1 MVLTPQLEWVSEV
14 AYWLFCMYNAVVT
27 LEGRFMRY
35 EWDENKNE
43 RNLEK
48 HGLSFETASLVFDD
62 PNALSIPDRIENGE
76 ERWQTIGMIEN
87 IVIVMVAHTIK
98 LEVES
103 QEEII
108 RIISARKATRAER
121 QEYEEA
127 IW

>member
-1 MVLTPQLEWVSEV
+1 M
-14 AYWLFCMYNAVVT
+14 
-27 LEGRFMRY
+27 RF

-98 LEVES
+98 LETES

>member
-1 MVLTPQLEWVSEV
+1 V
-14 AYWLFCMYNAVVT
+14 
-27 LEGRFMRY
+27 RY
-35 EWDENKNE
+35 EWDENKNDS
-43 RNLEK
+43 NLEK

-62 PNALSIPDRIENGE
+62 PNSLSIPDRIENGE

-87 IVIVMVAHTIK
+87 IVIVMVAHTFK
-98 LEVES
+98 LETES
-103 QEEII
+103 QEETI

>member
-1 MVLTPQLEWVSEV
+1 
-14 AYWLFCMYNAVVT
+14 
-27 LEGRFMRY
+27 MRY

-43 RNLEK
+43 SNLEK
-48 HGLSFETASLVFDD
+48 HGLSFENASLVFND

-98 LEVES
+98 LEMDT

-121 QEYEEA
+121 QEYEQA

>member
-1 MVLTPQLEWVSEV
+1 
-14 AYWLFCMYNAVVT
+14 
-27 LEGRFMRY
+27 MRY

-98 LEVES
+98 LETES

-121 QEYEEA
+121 REYEEA

>member
-1 MVLTPQLEWVSEV
+1 
-14 AYWLFCMYNAVVT
+14 
-27 LEGRFMRY
+27 MRY
-35 EWDENKNE
+35 EWDKNKNDS
-43 RNLEK
+43 NLEK
-48 HGLSFETASLVFDD
+48 HGLSFETASLVFND

-98 LEVES
+98 LEMDS
-103 QEEII
+103 QEII

-121 QEYEEA
+121 QEYEQA

>member
-1 MVLTPQLEWVSEV
+1 
-14 AYWLFCMYNAVVT
+14 
-27 LEGRFMRY
+27 MRY
-35 EWDENKNE
+35 EWDENNNE
-43 RNLEK
+43 SNLEK

-98 LEVES
+98 LETDT

-108 RIISARKATRAER
+108 RIISARKATRVER
-121 QEYEEA
+121 QEYEQA
-127 IW
+127 LW

>member
-1 MVLTPQLEWVSEV
+1 V
-14 AYWLFCMYNAVVT
+14 
-27 LEGRFMRY
+27 RY
-35 EWDENKNE
+35 KWDENKNDS
-43 RNLEK
+43 NLEK

-98 LEVES
+98 LEPDS

-127 IW
+127 LW

>member
-1 MVLTPQLEWVSEV
+1 
-14 AYWLFCMYNAVVT
+14 
-27 LEGRFMRY
+27 MRY

-98 LEVES
+98 LETET

>member
-1 MVLTPQLEWVSEV
+1 M
-14 AYWLFCMYNAVVT
+14 
-27 LEGRFMRY
+27 RF
-35 EWDENKNE
+35 EWDENKNDS
-43 RNLEK
+43 NLEK

-76 ERWQTIGMIEN
+76 GRWQTIGMIEN

-98 LEVES
+98 LESDS

>member
-1 MVLTPQLEWVSEV
+1 MH
-14 AYWLFCMYNAVVT
+14 F
-27 LEGRFMRY
+27 

-62 PNALSIPDRIENGE
+62 PNALSIPDRIEN
-76 ERWQTIGMIEN
+76 

-98 LEVES
+98 LETDS

-121 QEYEEA
+121 QKYEEA

>member
-1 MVLTPQLEWVSEV
+1 
-14 AYWLFCMYNAVVT
+14 
-27 LEGRFMRY
+27 MRY

-98 LEVES
+98 LKAES

-108 RIISARKATRAER
+108 RIVSARKATRAER

>member
-1 MVLTPQLEWVSEV
+1 
-14 AYWLFCMYNAVVT
+14 
-27 LEGRFMRY
+27 MRY

-98 LEVES
+98 LEADT

-108 RIISARKATRAER
+108 RIISARKATRTER

>member
-1 MVLTPQLEWVSEV
+1 
-14 AYWLFCMYNAVVT
+14 
-27 LEGRFMRY
+27 MRY

-48 HGLSFETASLVFDD
+48 HGLSFETASLVFED

-98 LEVES
+98 LETDS

>member
-1 MVLTPQLEWVSEV
+1 
-14 AYWLFCMYNAVVT
+14 
-27 LEGRFMRY
+27 MRY
-35 EWDENKNE
+35 EWDENKNDS
-43 RNLEK
+43 NLEK

-98 LEVES
+98 LETES

-127 IW
+127 LW

>member
-1 MVLTPQLEWVSEV
+1 
-14 AYWLFCMYNAVVT
+14 
-27 LEGRFMRY
+27 MRY
-35 EWDENKNE
+35 EWDENKNDS
-43 RNLEK
+43 NLEK

-98 LEVES
+98 LETDT
-103 QEEII
+103 QAEII

>member
-1 MVLTPQLEWVSEV
+1 
-14 AYWLFCMYNAVVT
+14 
-27 LEGRFMRY
+27 MRY

-43 RNLEK
+43 SNLEK

-98 LEVES
+98 LETDT

-121 QEYEEA
+121 QEYEQA
-127 IW
+127 LW

>member
-1 MVLTPQLEWVSEV
+1 
-14 AYWLFCMYNAVVT
+14 
-27 LEGRFMRY
+27 MRY

-98 LEVES
+98 LETES

-108 RIISARKATRAER
+108 S
-121 QEYEEA
+121 YS
-127 IW
+127 

>member
-1 MVLTPQLEWVSEV
+1 
-14 AYWLFCMYNAVVT
+14 
-27 LEGRFMRY
+27 MRY
-35 EWDENKNE
+35 EWDENKNDS
-43 RNLEK
+43 NLEK

-98 LEVES
+98 LEPDS

-127 IW
+127 LW

>member
-1 MVLTPQLEWVSEV
+1 
-14 AYWLFCMYNAVVT
+14 
-27 LEGRFMRY
+27 MRY

-98 LEVES
+98 LETES

>member
-1 MVLTPQLEWVSEV
+1 
-14 AYWLFCMYNAVVT
+14 
-27 LEGRFMRY
+27 MRY
-35 EWDENKNE
+35 EWDENKNDS
-43 RNLEK
+43 NLEK
-48 HGLSFETASLVFDD
+48 HGLSFETASLVFND

-98 LEVES
+98 LETDS

-127 IW
+127 LW